1 MNNIY
6 IGNLPYSFTEKQL
19 TDLFAQFGTVKTAKI
34 IMDRMTERSKG
45 FGFVEMGSDT
55 EAASA
60 IQGLDGKEVDGRSI
74 RVTEARSTGA
84 QGGAG
89 AGAPRTGGFRPRGEG
104 QGRPFGGGG
113 SRSGGGNRFGSGG
126 GGSRFGGPR

>member
-6 IGNLPYSFTEKQL
+6 IGNLPYSFTEQQL
-19 TDLFAQFGTVKTAKI
+19 TDLFAPFGNVKSAKI

-45 FGFVEMGSDT
+45 FGFVEMNSNE

-60 IQGLDGKEVDGRSI
+60 IAGLDGKEVDGRSI

-104 QGRPFGGGG
+104 QGRSSFGGNRSGG
-113 SRSGGGNRFGSGG
+113 SSRFGGGNRFG
-126 GGSRFGGPR
+126 GPR